1 MERRSHDSSRLHAAQ
16 QGAHFYD
23 ENCYAK
29 TASTTKAAS
38 SKPRRRVDYH
48 SADCVTLRMAKAGR
62 EAGVRGAVG
71 EVLDAVI
78 TMLPRQ
84 WSRIRDNRVR
94 LHQLVNLCP
103 SRPHQRTVGRA
114 LRRLEDLDF
123 LHYQPACGR
132 GATAL
137 IVVHERFL
145 HGIEELERDESGSV
159 VVPFSAPYTSLFP
172 KGKVPQPA
180 PHEAASDEV
189 PDTRPVEV
197 PVERAELQAVLD
209 GLPPLFAE
217 LPRNLRWLLRE
228 ELRKKLSRGHVPT
241 EILRILEAPA
251 PDGVNRPF
259 KLAIWRLS
267 QNMLGAGPR
276 LRPLQRRWDQAQQ
289 VLDEQDRLAALAEDY
304 HRVEEVT
311 TAEEREELV
320 VAMQE
325 LFGPAED
332 PRVAILTAVRRAR
345 RQYPGLPASAAVE
358 TWLNLGDQRLKPRP
372 AAAAPAVTADRLE
385 SISAI
390 WQQICAGC
398 GNPGVAR
405 PELPLATVACDDC
418 LTAADEELREEAA

>member
-1 MERRSHDSSRLHAAQ
+1 MGE
-16 QGAHFYD
+16 
-23 ENCYAK
+23 
-29 TASTTKAAS
+29 
-38 SKPRRRVDYH
+38 
-48 SADCVTLRMAKAGR
+48 AGR
-62 EAGVRGAVG
+62 QAGVRGAVG

-78 TMLPRQ
+78 AMLPGNF
-84 WSRIRDNRVR
+84 STIRDNRIR
-94 LHQLVNLCP
+94 LRQLVNLCP

-123 LHYQPACGR
+123 LHYEPACGR

-145 HGIEELERDESGSV
+145 HGITELERDESGSV
-159 VVPFSAPYTSLFP
+159 VVPFSRPYTSLFP

-180 PHEAASDEV
+180 PHEAAPDEV
-189 PDTRPVEV
+189 PDTRPIEV
-197 PVERAELQAVLD
+197 LVERAELQAVLD
-209 GLPPLFAE
+209 ELPPLFAD

-228 ELRKKLSRGHVPT
+228 ELRKKLARGHLPG

-276 LRPLQRRWDQAQQ
+276 LRPLQRKWDQAQQ
-289 VLDEQDRLAALAEDY
+289 VRDEQDRLAALAEDY

-345 RQYPGLPASAAVE
+345 RQYPGLPVSAAVE

-372 AAAAPAVTADRLE
+372 APAASAVTADRLE

-418 LTAADEELREEAA
+418 LTAATEELREEAA

>member
-1 MERRSHDSSRLHAAQ
+1 MERRSHDSSRLHTAQ

-29 TASTTKAAS
+29 TASTTKAAAS
-38 SKPRRRVDYH
+38 EPRRRVDYH

-78 TMLPRQ
+78 TMLPG

-114 LRRLEDLDF
+114 LRRLEDLQF
-123 LHYQPACGR
+123 FHYQPACGR

-172 KGKVPQPA
+172 TGKVPQPA
-180 PHEAASDEV
+180 PYEAASDAV
-189 PDTRPVEV
+189 PDTRPIEV
-197 PVERAELQAVLD
+197 PVDQAELQAVLD

-217 LPRNLRWLLRE
+217 LPRNLHWLLRE
-228 ELRKKLSRGHVPT
+228 ELRKKLSRGHLPT

-251 PDGVNRPF
+251 PDGLNRPF

-276 LRPLQRRWDQAQQ
+276 LRPLQRKWDQAQQ
-289 VLDEQDRLAALAEDY
+289 VRDEQDRLAALAEDY

-311 TAEEREELV
+311 TPEEREELV

-345 RQYPGLPASAAVE
+345 RQYPDLPVSAAVA
-358 TWLNLGDQRLKPRP
+358 TWLNLGDQRLKPRQAP
-372 AAAAPAVTADRLE
+372 AASAVTADRLE

-398 GNPGVAR
+398 GNPGVTR

-418 LTAADEELREEAA
+418 LTAAAEELREEAA